1 MVRDYRAWLQ
11 SELQLLGNNT
21 AHHAYSL
28 GQANMAK
35 RAMERLDAEL
45 GDRVIFEIEP
55 ELAESITAALEQLAQ
70 VEALPEPLVE
80 LLQLSRTSPP

>member
-11 SELQLLGNNT
+11 SELQLLGN
-21 AHHAYSL
+21 AGQHAYSL

-35 RAMERLDAEL
+35 RALERLDAEI
-45 GDRVIFEIEP
+45 GDRVVLELEP
-55 ELAESITAALEQLAQ
+55 ELADGMTDALEQLAQ

-80 LLQLSRTSPP
+80 LLQLSRTNRE

>member
-11 SELQLLGNNT
+11 SELQLLGN
-21 AHHAYSL
+21 AGQHAYSL

-35 RAMERLDAEL
+35 RALERLDAEI
-45 GDRVIFEIEP
+45 GDRFVLELEP
-55 ELAESITAALEQLAQ
+55 ELADGITDALEHLAQ

-80 LLQLSRTSPP
+80 LLQLSRTTQE

>member
-11 SELQLLGNNT
+11 SELQLLGNAT
-21 AHHAYSL
+21 QHAYSL

-35 RAMERLDAEL
+35 RAIDRLDAEI
-45 GDRVIFEIEP
+45 GDRVVLELEP
-55 ELAESITAALEQLAQ
+55 ELADSIIEALEQLAQ

-80 LLQLSRTSPP
+80 LLQLSRTSQL